1 MKWLSKKSLLI
12 CLTLLMLVVVVVSM
26 IVTTGMPVREDAV
39 NMVLDD
45 WTTEQVIDPPD
56 EPYYS
61 GEKTVYQLV
70 MSYKVTSEMRG
81 KVISFRT
88 NDSYV
93 DAYLTDVAGTPED
106 DAVHIYHFGERLK
119 ICDSPGTYTHF
130 IRLPES
136 AVGQVTIC
144 VETVYANKFM
154 PSYEVAIG
162 TQNELLFNY
171 LRQNLLSGIFNAAM
185 LIAGVLLLVIYT
197 VGRTK
202 HVSAPETL
210 SLGCLSIVF
219 AVNLNCPLFLNQFL
233 YQNAVVQYYVNYFS
247 LFLLPLLAMLYFED
261 IVPDLRIRWPFYSFL
276 VLECV
281 LSVLHFTGIASYT
294 RTVKVFSAALGIVAV
309 MFIVM
314 IAKRYQQMEKI
325 NRISLLLL
333 LAFVCSNVLFF
344 IFVSTVGDQT
354 FIVRTGFLL
363 YLALSVVNG
372 LRKLMVEMS
381 RERETRLLQ
390 TLAYTDNLTK
400 LGNRYAL
407 ERDARK
413 CVLERTSIVS
423 MDLNLLKMV
432 NDTFGHAGGDMLLQS
447 AAKCMTSVYDQVY
460 RVGGDEFIAL
470 LDGKDSDDLQRLYDR
485 LKRKITEMNDSR
497 KDYGAFSRETEF
509 RLSIAVGYSAYA
521 AGDSSYEQIMSR
533 ADAAMYAEKKTMHHG
548 RSR

>member
-70 MSYKVTSEMRG
+70 MSHKITSEMRG

-93 DAYLTDVAGTPED
+93 DAYLTDVTGTPED

-136 AVGQVTIC
+136 AAGQVTIC

-171 LRQNLLSGIFNAAM
+171 LRQNLLSGISNVAM
-185 LIAGVLLLVIYT
+185 LLAGVLLLVIYT
-197 VGRTK
+197 VGRAK

-219 AVNLNCPLFLNQFL
+219 AVNLNCPLFL
-233 YQNAVVQYYVNYFS
+233 
-247 LFLLPLLAMLYFED
+247 LPLLAMFYFED
-261 IVPDLRIRWPFYSFL
+261 IVPDLRIKWPFYSFL

-314 IAKRYQQMEKI
+314 IAKRYRQMEKI

-372 LRKLMVEMS
+372 LRKLMVEMN

-485 LKRKITEMNDSR
+485 LKQKITEMNDSR
-497 KDYGAFSRETEF
+497 KDYGAFSREAEF

>member
-70 MSYKVTSEMRG
+70 MSHKVTSEMRG

-93 DAYLTDVAGTPED
+93 DAYLTDVTGTPED

-136 AVGQVTIC
+136 AAGQVTIC

-185 LIAGVLLLVIYT
+185 LLAGVLLLVIYT
-197 VGRTK
+197 VGRAK
-202 HVSAPETL
+202 HVSAPET
-210 SLGCLSIVF
+210 
-219 AVNLNCPLFLNQFL
+219 LFLNQFL

-247 LFLLPLLAMLYFED
+247 LFLLPLLAMFYFED
-261 IVPDLRIRWPFYSFL
+261 IVPDLRIKWPFYSFL

-314 IAKRYQQMEKI
+314 IAKRYRQMEKI

-372 LRKLMVEMS
+372 LRKLMVEMN

-485 LKRKITEMNDSR
+485 LKQKITEMNDSR

>member
-70 MSYKVTSEMRG
+70 MSHKVTSEMRG

-294 RTVKVFSAALGIVAV
+294 RTVKVFSAALGNSCCDVYCDDRKAIPANGEDQPHQFTSPACLCVQQCSVLHFRFHRRRPDVHCPDRLPAV
-309 MFIVM
+309 
-314 IAKRYQQMEKI
+314 
-325 NRISLLLL
+325 S
-333 LAFVCSNVLFF
+333 
-344 IFVSTVGDQT
+344 GT
-354 FIVRTGFLL
+354 FRG
-363 YLALSVVNG
+363 
-372 LRKLMVEMS
+372 
-381 RERETRLLQ
+381 
-390 TLAYTDNLTK
+390 
-400 LGNRYAL
+400 
-407 ERDARK
+407 
-413 CVLERTSIVS
+413 ERTAET
-423 MDLNLLKMV
+423 D
-432 NDTFGHAGGDMLLQS
+432 
-447 AAKCMTSVYDQVY
+447 
-460 RVGGDEFIAL
+460 GGDESGTGNQAAP
-470 LDGKDSDDLQRLYDR
+470 DTGV
-485 LKRKITEMNDSR
+485 
-497 KDYGAFSRETEF
+497 YGQPDQ
-509 RLSIAVGYSAYA
+509 
-521 AGDSSYEQIMSR
+521 AGEPLCSGTRCKKVR
-533 ADAAMYAEKKTMHHG
+533 AGTYQYCVHGSEPAENG
-548 RSR
+548 E

>member
-1 MKWLSKKSLLI
+1 MKCLSKKSLLI
-12 CLTLLMLVVVVVSM
+12 YLTLLMLVVVVVSM

-56 EPYYS
+56 DPYYS

-70 MSYKVTSEMRG
+70 MSHKVTSEMRG

-93 DAYLTDVAGTPED
+93 DAYLTDVTGTPED
-106 DAVHIYHFGERLK
+106 DVVHIYHFGERLK

-171 LRQNLLSGIFNAAM
+171 LRQNLLSGISNAAM
-185 LIAGVLLLVIYT
+185 LLAGVLLLVIYT
-197 VGRTK
+197 VGRAK

-247 LFLLPLLAMLYFED
+247 LFLLPLLAMFYFED
-261 IVPDLRIRWPFYSFL
+261 IVPDLRIRWSFYSFL

-294 RTVKVFSAALGIVAV
+294 RTVKVFSAALGIFAV
-309 MFIVM
+309 MLIVM
-314 IAKRYQQMEKI
+314 IAKRYRQMEKI

-372 LRKLMVEMS
+372 LRKLMVEMN

-423 MDLNLLKMV
+423 MDLNLL
-432 NDTFGHAGGDMLLQS
+432 QS
-447 AAKCMTSVYDQVY
+447 AAKCMTSVYDRVY

-485 LKRKITEMNDSR
+485 LKQKITEMNNSR

>member
-1 MKWLSKKSLLI
+1 
-12 CLTLLMLVVVVVSM
+12 
-26 IVTTGMPVREDAV
+26 
-39 NMVLDD
+39 
-45 WTTEQVIDPPD
+45 
-56 EPYYS
+56 
-61 GEKTVYQLV
+61 
-70 MSYKVTSEMRG
+70 
-81 KVISFRT
+81 
-88 NDSYV
+88 
-93 DAYLTDVAGTPED
+93 
-106 DAVHIYHFGERLK
+106 
-119 ICDSPGTYTHF
+119 
-130 IRLPES
+130 
-136 AVGQVTIC
+136 
-144 VETVYANKFM
+144 
-154 PSYEVAIG
+154 
-162 TQNELLFNY
+162 
-171 LRQNLLSGIFNAAM
+171 
-185 LIAGVLLLVIYT
+185 
-197 VGRTK
+197 
-202 HVSAPETL
+202 
-210 SLGCLSIVF
+210 
-219 AVNLNCPLFLNQFL
+219 
-233 YQNAVVQYYVNYFS
+233 
-247 LFLLPLLAMLYFED
+247 
-261 IVPDLRIRWPFYSFL
+261 
-276 VLECV
+276 
-281 LSVLHFTGIASYT
+281 
-294 RTVKVFSAALGIVAV
+294 
-309 MFIVM
+309 
-314 IAKRYQQMEKI
+314 MEKI

-372 LRKLMVEMS
+372 LRKLMVEMN
-381 RERETRLLQ
+381 RERETKLLQ

-485 LKRKITEMNDSR
+485 LKQKITEMNNSR

>member
-1 MKWLSKKSLLI
+1 MLL
-12 CLTLLMLVVVVVSM
+12 
-26 IVTTGMPVREDAV
+26 
-39 NMVLDD
+39 
-45 WTTEQVIDPPD
+45 
-56 EPYYS
+56 
-61 GEKTVYQLV
+61 
-70 MSYKVTSEMRG
+70 
-81 KVISFRT
+81 
-88 NDSYV
+88 
-93 DAYLTDVAGTPED
+93 
-106 DAVHIYHFGERLK
+106 
-119 ICDSPGTYTHF
+119 
-130 IRLPES
+130 
-136 AVGQVTIC
+136 
-144 VETVYANKFM
+144 
-154 PSYEVAIG
+154 
-162 TQNELLFNY
+162 
-171 LRQNLLSGIFNAAM
+171 
-185 LIAGVLLLVIYT
+185 AGVLLLVIYT
-197 VGRTK
+197 VGRAK

-247 LFLLPLLAMLYFED
+247 LFLLPLLAMFYFED
-261 IVPDLRIRWPFYSFL
+261 IVPDLRIKWPFYSFL

-294 RTVKVFSAALGIVAV
+294 RTVKVFSAALGILAV

-314 IAKRYQQMEKI
+314 IAKRYRQMEKI

-372 LRKLMVEMS
+372 LRKLMVEMN

-413 CVLERTSIVS
+413 YVLERTSIVS

-485 LKRKITEMNDSR
+485 LKQKITEMNDSR
-497 KDYGAFSRETEF
+497 KDYGAFSREAEF

-533 ADAAMYAEKKTMHHG
+533 ADAAMYAEKKRRYFLCRQTG
-548 RSR
+548 